1 MKKKTGITIIMLVV
15 LVAGIALTGFGV
27 YGLSLI
33 HI

>member
-1 MKKKTGITIIMLVV
+1 MKKKTGITIIMLEV

-27 YGLSLI
+27 YLSLI